1 MQRVGRKTGGSSPAI
16 VGSVRNGLLLPPLV
30 FLLSILITAS
40 AWIISSDSIRQA
52 QKDYFDFRVRETM
65 ERIEQRMQAYEEV
78 LRGGQGLFKA
88 SSDVG
93 RTEFRDYVASLRLA
107 EYYPGIQGV
116 GFSLV
121 VPAAE
126 MDRHLRR
133 MRAQGFPEYTIR
145 PAGERDPYSSIVY
158 LEPFADRNLRAFGFD
173 MYSEAVRREAMDR
186 ARDSGEVTMTGK
198 VRLVQES
205 GQREQAGFLMYAPVF
220 RNGKPIITEADRRA
234 SLVGWVYAPFR
245 MDDLMEG
252 IQSERVH
259 DLDIEIFDGKE
270 TDLAALMYDSDG
282 SRAVGLARSGAME
295 ASHIIEIAGRPW
307 TVKAFPL
314 AGIYSRV
321 SSDRATL
328 IALAGGAISILLGWL
343 TWLLVTAR
351 ERAISAAKKMN
362 HDLIEAEVAVRKQE
376 QRLSEIIWG
385 TNIGTWEWNV
395 QTGEA
400 VFNERW
406 AEIVGYTLD
415 DLAPCSIETWIRL
428 VHPEDGKR
436 SGELLERCFRREAA
450 TYECEARMR
459 HKNGEWVWV
468 LDRGKVVEWTADGKP
483 LRMSGT
489 HQDITE
495 QKLIGE
501 RLKEERD
508 FTDGVLDTARSLIMV
523 IDREGRVVRL
533 NREAEAFTGYAL
545 DEVKDEPFFWERF
558 LLPEQREKVHG
569 VFSSTMAGN
578 VVPRYEN
585 YWVSRDGSKRLFDW
599 SNSILRDAGG
609 DAEYL
614 ITVGI
619 DITDKKKAESEIRR
633 YVELVDKYVISST
646 TDRDGVILSA
656 SDALCRLSGYS
667 RDELI
672 GSPYDILRHPDM
684 PDSLYQELWATI
696 LDGRVWQGEIKGLT
710 KNGDHYWTEVH
721 IEPSFSDGGEVV
733 GFTAIRQDITARKLA
748 EALSITDKLTQLYNR
763 RKLDDALQKE
773 IERSKRFGLP
783 LSVIM
788 FDIDFFKRVNDAYG
802 HQAGDEVLV
811 QVARLLKEN
820 VRGIDVPGRWGGE
833 EFLVVCP
840 ETDVDGA
847 CLLAEK
853 LRAIVAAHEFHPVGH
868 NTCSFGVASRLPDE
882 SVDALLGRLDAAL
895 YCAKEQ
901 GRNRVVVSKENR
913 A

>member
-16 VGSVRNGLLLPPLV
+16 RGGARNDLLLPPLV

-40 AWIISSDSIRQA
+40 AWMIASDSIRQA
-52 QKDYFDFRVRETM
+52 QKDYFDFRVRETL

-121 VPAAE
+121 VPASE
-126 MDRHLRR
+126 MEMHLRR
-133 MRAQGFPEYTIR
+133 IRAQGFPEYAIR
-145 PAGERDPYSSIVY
+145 PAGERDSYSSIIY
-158 LEPFADRNLRAFGFD
+158 LEPFSDRNLRAFGFD
-173 MYSEAVRREAMDR
+173 MYSEAVRREAMEK
-186 ARDSGEVTMTGK
+186 ARDSGEVAMSGK
-198 VRLVQES
+198 VRLIQES
-205 GQREQAGFLMYAPVF
+205 GQREQAGFLMYAPVY
-220 RNGKPIITEADRRA
+220 RNGKPIVTEADRQA
-234 SLVGWVYAPFR
+234 NLLGWVYSPFR

-270 TDLAALMYDSDG
+270 ASAAALMYDSDG
-282 SRAVGLARSGAME
+282 SRTVGLSRPGSME

-307 TVKAFPL
+307 TVRAFPL

-351 ERAISAAKKMN
+351 ERAIVAAKKMN
-362 HDLIEAEVAVRKQE
+362 QDLIEAEAAVRQQG
-376 QRLSEIIWG
+376 QRLAEIIWG
-385 TNIGTWEWNV
+385 TNVGTWEWNV

-406 AEIVGYTLD
+406 AEIAGYTLD
-415 DLAPCSIETWIRL
+415 DLAPCSIETWIKL

-523 IDREGRVVRL
+523 VDREGRVVRL
-533 NREAEAFTGYAL
+533 NRAAEAFTGYAL
-545 DEVKDEPFFWERF
+545 DEAKDEPFFWERF

-633 YVELVDKYVISST
+633 YVELVDKYVITSM
-646 TDRDGVILSA
+646 TDREGIIQTA
-656 SDALCRLSGYS
+656 SEAFCRISGYP
-667 RDELI
+667 REELI
-672 GSPYDILRHPDM
+672 GRSHNIVRHPEM
-684 PDSLYQELWATI
+684 PDSLYQNLWATI
-696 LDGRVWQGEIKGLT
+696 LAGGVWQGEIKNRTRDG
-710 KNGDHYWTEVH
+710 GYYWVDVH
-721 IEPSFSDGGEVV
+721 IEPKRSDDGEIV
-733 GFTAIRQDITARKLA
+733 GYTAIRQDITAKKLA
-748 EALSITDKLTQLYNR
+748 EALSITDKLTQLHNR

-773 IERSKRFGLP
+773 IERSKRYGLP
-783 LSVIM
+783 LSAIM
-788 FDIDFFKRVNDAYG
+788 FDIDFFKRVNDTYG
-802 HQAGDEVLV
+802 HQAGDEVLIH
-811 QVARLLKEN
+811 VARLLKEN
-820 VRGIDVPGRWGGE
+820 VRGSDVPGRWGGE

-853 LRAIVAAHEFHPVGH
+853 LRAIIAAHEFPTIGH
-868 NTCSFGVASRLPDE
+868 KTCSFGVASLSQDE
-882 SVDALLGRLDAAL
+882 SADALIGRLDAVL
-895 YCAKEQ
+895 YCAKEE
-901 GRNRVVVSKENR
+901 GRNRVAVSR
-913 A
+913 